1 MTRLLI
7 DRIAELQ
14 PDIVLIIE
22 KNDYVEYSGNAKMI
36 LDIPEYN
43 YLLNKQ
49 IIAEQVDDDDT
60 LFIKIKE

>member
-1 MTRLLI
+1 MARLLI
-7 DRIAELQ
+7 DKIAELQ

-22 KNDYVEYSGNAKMI
+22 RDDYVEYSGNAKMI
-36 LDIPEYN
+36 LEIPEYN
-43 YLLNKQ
+43 HLLNKQ